1 MTNRVCST
9 TILSILKLGFG
20 PFCVAVLF
28 SACVTTTTGGFNTVA
43 SESQAIED
51 YINLAAGYFDAG
63 DMGGARRNVNN
74 ALRLDPRSS
83 AAYTVLAMIF
93 QREGDLDI
101 AAENFRRAITLD
113 NSNSRARNN
122 YAALLFSQRDYR
134 EAYVQLEQVVTDSTY
149 EGRATAF
156 ENLGRSALMVD
167 KKVEAAAAFQRALQL
182 NSNLYLSSLELARIR
197 YDQENWQAARMAF
210 NQYLTTVAFYNLPH
224 SPKALL
230 AGILIEGKFQN
241 EKIVRDFSLLLT
253 TLYQDSPEYQV
264 YQAMQNDSPK

>member
-1 MTNRVCST
+1 MTNRVNAKF
-9 TILSILKLGFG
+9 ILSRLRCGV
-20 PFCVAVLF
+20 VAVCMAVF
-28 SACVTTTTGGFNTVA
+28 VSGCVTTTTGGFNTVA

-63 DMGGARRNVNN
+63 DMAGARRNANN
-74 ALRLDPRSS
+74 ALRIDPRHS
-83 AAYTVLAMIF
+83 AAFTVLAMVF
-93 QREGDLDI
+93 QREGDIEL
-101 AAENFRRAITLD
+101 AAENFRRAISLD
-113 NSNSRARNN
+113 KNNSRARNN
-122 YAALLFSQRDYR
+122 YAALLFSQQDYA
-134 EAYVQLEQVVTDSTY
+134 EAYAQLEQVVTDSTY

-167 KKVEAAAAFQRALQL
+167 KKPEAAAAFQRALQL

-210 NQYLTTVAFYNLPH
+210 SQYLTTVAFYNLPH

-230 AGILIEGKFQN
+230 AGVLIEGKFQN

-264 YQAMQNDSPK
+264 YQAMQNDSSK